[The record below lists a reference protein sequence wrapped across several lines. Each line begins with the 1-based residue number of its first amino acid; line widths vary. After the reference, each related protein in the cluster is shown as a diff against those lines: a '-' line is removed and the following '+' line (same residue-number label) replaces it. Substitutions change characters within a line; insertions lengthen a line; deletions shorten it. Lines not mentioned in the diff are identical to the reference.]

1 MNSSLRRSTWRPIA
15 LGLLALVFSAILLGR
30 AQAGGGHFYPPVT
43 DTVVREECGSCHLA
57 YPAAMLPK
65 SSWSRIMSDLKN
77 HFGDDASVDTAT
89 TEHISRYLAANAGD
103 AGGQRYGAK
112 LLRGVS
118 PNSAPLRISELPK
131 WVREHRKISDAQWK
145 SKKVGSQANCA
156 ACHADAERGYF
167 EE

>member
-1 MNSSLRRSTWRPIA
+1 MNSSLHRSTLRPIA
-15 LGLLALVFSAILLGR
+15 LGLLTLIFSAILLGR

-43 DTVVREECGSCHLA
+43 DAVVREECGSCHLA
-57 YPAAMLPK
+57 YPAALLPK

-77 HFGDDASVDTAT
+77 HFGDDASVDAATA
-89 TEHISRYLAANAGD
+89 EHISRYLAANAGD
-103 AGGQRYGAK
+103 AGGQRYSAK
-112 LLRGVS
+112 LLRGVAMDH
-118 PNSAPLRISELPK
+118 APLRISELPK
-131 WVREHRKISDAQWK
+131 WISEHRKISDAQWK